1 MALLGG
7 CALSSNV
14 NSQYT
19 RGERIVLTPVVSS
32 QQGILPLGPLAIGL
46 APEII
51 RFGTAKLKEFYARE
65 SELYVAS
72 YTANRVG
79 EDFYQSDTSLE
90 FTFDAIELLRFAT
103 EKASGKEV
111 PVASIR
117 LRWVT
122 NVERTLFAL
131 QPERIQVH
139 KAKTKLRSGDKDLDL
154 TIRVK
159 LDGYWQVKS
168 GELKSKTLGDAVMV
182 LRNIR
187 LGETYLLNGNHEQSW
202 LEDSNG
208 NKDNYDVQTPW
219 MAPVPVSV
227 SNQGNRLENARGNY
241 NFTVTITETDDY
253 GERVARF
260 GSDAYDARDI
270 FIDLLE
276 GLE

>member
-1 MALLGG
+1 MALLGS

-14 NSQYT
+14 NSHYT
-19 RGERIVLTPVVSS
+19 QGERIALTPIASS
-32 QQGILPLGPLAIGL
+32 QQGLLPLGPLAISL

-51 RFGTAKLKEFYARE
+51 RFGTARLKEFYARE

-90 FTFDAIELLRFAT
+90 FTFDAIELHRYAI

-111 PVASIR
+111 PTASIR

-122 NVERTLFAL
+122 NKERTMFAL
-131 QPERIQVH
+131 QPERVQVH
-139 KAKTKLRSGDKDLDL
+139 KAKAKLRSGDKDLDL
-154 TIRVK
+154 SIRVK

-168 GELKSKTLGDAVMV
+168 GELKSRTLGDAVMG

-187 LGETYLLNGNHEQSW
+187 LGETYLLNGNEEQSW

-208 NKDNYDVQTPW
+208 NKGNYDVQTTW
-219 MAPVPVSV
+219 MAPVPVSI

-241 NFTVTITETDDY
+241 NLTVTITETDDY
-253 GERVARF
+253 GERVARI
-260 GSDAYDARDI
+260 GNDAYDARGI
-270 FIDLLE
+270 LIDLLE